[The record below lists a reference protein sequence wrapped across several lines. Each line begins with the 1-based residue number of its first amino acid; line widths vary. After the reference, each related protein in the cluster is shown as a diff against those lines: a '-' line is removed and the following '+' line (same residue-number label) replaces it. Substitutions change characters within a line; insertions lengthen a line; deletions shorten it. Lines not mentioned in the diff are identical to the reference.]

1 MEKNNKSVKVVGY
14 WVSAYVHRVRW
25 ALKLKGIEYEYIEED
40 LFNRS
45 SLLSQLNPVHGKVPV
60 LVHDGNPLPESA
72 IILEYIDEVWTQH
85 PLLPLDAH
93 ERAQLRFWAKI
104 IDQKIITSTILAV
117 YSEGEDQERAVKL
130 AVEYL
135 DKIEE
140 KIRGKSFFGGEELG
154 YMDLM
159 MGFAAYLLPVWEEVA
174 SVKFIDP
181 SRFPAITAW
190 TDNFLDHPVIKAE
203 YLPPKDEL
211 FNFYVGRQKEA
222 IHLLASHSDLGK
234 KMWAD
239 LLS

>member
-1 MEKNNKSVKVVGY
+1 MERCEKSVKLVGY
-14 WVSAYVHRVRW
+14 WVSLYVHRVRW
-25 ALKLKGIEYEYIEED
+25 ALKLKGVDYEYIEED
-40 LFNRS
+40 LFNRT
-45 SLLSQLNPVHGKVPV
+45 SLLSHLNPVHGKVPV
-60 LVHDGNPLPESA
+60 LVHDGNPLPESG

-93 ERAQLRFWAKI
+93 ERAQVRFWAKFV
-104 IDQKIITSTILAV
+104 DQKVITSTILALC
-117 YSEGEDQERAVKL
+117 SGGEDQERAVKL

-140 KIRGKSFFGGEELG
+140 KLRGKSFFGVEELG

-181 SRFPAITAW
+181 SRFPAIAAW

-203 YLPPKDEL
+203 YLPPKDEM
-211 FNFYVGRQKEA
+211 FNFYAGRRKEM
-222 IHLLASHSDLGK
+222 LPLCASHSDLGK
-234 KMWAD
+234 KVWSS